1 MFREI
6 TRIGRDSYSEF
17 SKVLSIVTRK
27 VQKFAISFMGKI
39 EFSNNKL
46 NSIINKKNYAL
57 TVGPPR

>member
-6 TRIGRDSYSEF
+6 TRIGSDSYSEF
-17 SKVLSIVTRK
+17 SKVLSIVRRK

-46 NSIINKKNYAL
+46 NN
-57 TVGPPR
+57 